1 MSRSYPIYCK
11 VTREPSHATRVAFG
25 AGESF
30 EQTILVGTSATN
42 SHELATIAVR
52 KHVVPGGG
60 VTFSLTIDGRTIKR
74 GHLVGKELHVYE
86 IKAGDR

>member
-1 MSRSYPIYCK
+1 MSRSSPIYCK
-11 VTREPSHATRVAFG
+11 VTREGMSRVEFG
-25 AGESF
+25 SRESF

-52 KHVVPGGG
+52 KHVAPGGG
-60 VTFSLTIDGRTIKR
+60 VTFSLTIDGQTVKR
-74 GHLVGKELHVYE
+74 GHLLNKELHVYE

>member
-25 AGESF
+25 AGQAF
-30 EQTILVGTSATN
+30 KQTILVGTSATN
-42 SHELATIAVR
+42 SHEFATIMVA
-52 KHVVPGGG
+52 KHVTPEGG
-60 VTFSLTIDGRTIKR
+60 VTFSLTIDGQTVKR
-74 GHLVGKELHVYE
+74 GHFVGKELYVHE